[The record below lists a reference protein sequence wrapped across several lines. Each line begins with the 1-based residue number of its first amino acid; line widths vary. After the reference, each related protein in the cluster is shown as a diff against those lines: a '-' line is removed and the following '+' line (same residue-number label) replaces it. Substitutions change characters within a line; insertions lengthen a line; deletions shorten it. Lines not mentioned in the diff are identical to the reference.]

1 MRRLFLL
8 LIAVCFTSTLFANK
22 VEVIYQGPKSIGDW
36 GTVELS
42 SIKFHDLEI
51 GDTIY
56 VYTSKVDS
64 TSLGAF
70 QNHKWSNMED
80 AMNGDMITGDFE
92 MVVDTK
98 TKLNEIK
105 QFGLKV
111 RGFNY
116 DIEKIVIKHSANV
129 VRTIVMIAVL
139 TVLAVIL
146 VAFIILLI
154 KNRQLHKLNHELYM
168 RNLDVLAAA
177 DHEREIRTHYE
188 GQIAAFKEML
198 NKNETK
204 QDTSD
209 SSPRQKYQSSNLAED
224 EKMILNNSI
233 MKVFESDEIF
243 SADFNMQKLA
253 ALVSSNYNNVSHVV
267 NEQIGKNFSQLLNEY
282 RIAEACRRLNDI
294 EHYGKHTIEA
304 IGESVGYGS
313 RSTFI
318 TQFKSMT
325 GMTPS
330 EFQHQAKV

>member
-1 MRRLFLL
+1 MRRFLL
-8 LIAVCFTSTLFANK
+8 SIVLSLITSIVYANN
-22 VEVIYQGPKSIGDW
+22 VEVIYKGPRYIGDW
-36 GTVELS
+36 ETIELS

-56 VYTSKVDS
+56 VYATKTDS

-70 QNHKWSNMED
+70 QNHKWDTLED
-80 AMNGDMITGDFE
+80 AMNGDVITGDFE
-92 MVVDTK
+92 MIVDTE
-98 TKLNEIK
+98 TKLSEIK

-111 RGFNY
+111 RGVNY
-116 DIEKIVIKHSANV
+116 EIEKIVIKHCVNV
-129 VRTIVMIAVL
+129 VRTIVTIAVIV
-139 TVLAVIL
+139 VLAVIL
-146 VAFIILLI
+146 IAFIILLF
-154 KNRQLHKLNHELYM
+154 KNRQLQKLNHELYM

-188 GQIAAFKEML
+188 GQIEAFKEML

-209 SSPRQKYQSSNLAED
+209 YSPRQKYQSSSLAED
-224 EKMILNNSI
+224 NKTMLNNSI

-243 SADFNMQKLA
+243 STDFNMQKLA
-253 ALVSSNYNNVSHVV
+253 ALVSSNYNNVSQVI
-267 NEQIGKNFSQLLNEY
+267 NEQFGKNFSQLLNEY

-318 TQFKSMT
+318 TQFKLLT

-330 EFQHQAKV
+330 DFQHQAKA

>member
-1 MRRLFLL
+1 MRRFLL
-8 LIAVCFTSTLFANK
+8 SIVLSLITSIVYANN
-22 VEVIYQGPKSIGDW
+22 VEVIYKGPRYIGDW
-36 GTVELS
+36 ETIELS

-56 VYTSKVDS
+56 VYASKIDS

-70 QNHKWSNMED
+70 QNHKWNSLED
-80 AMNGDMITGDFE
+80 AMNGDVITGDFE
-92 MVVDTK
+92 MIVDTE
-98 TKLNEIK
+98 TKLSEIK

-111 RGFNY
+111 RGVNY
-116 DIEKIVIKHSANV
+116 EIEKIVIKHCVNV
-129 VRTIVMIAVL
+129 VRTIVTIAVIV
-139 TVLAVIL
+139 VLAVIL
-146 VAFIILLI
+146 IAFIILLF
-154 KNRQLHKLNHELYM
+154 KNRQLQKLNHELYM

-188 GQIAAFKEML
+188 GQIEAFKEIL
-198 NKNETK
+198 NKNEGNTEA
-204 QDTSD
+204 T
-209 SSPRQKYQSSNLAED
+209 PRQKYQSSSLAED
-224 EKMILNNSI
+224 NKTMLNNSI

-243 SADFNMQKLA
+243 STDFNMQKLA
-253 ALVSSNYNNVSHVV
+253 ALVSSNYNNVSQVI
-267 NEQIGKNFSQLLNEY
+267 NEQFGKNFSQLLNEY

-318 TQFKSMT
+318 TQFKLLT

-330 EFQHQAKV
+330 DFQHQAKA